1 MNREHD
7 FISALEDYL
16 EEFDGATP
24 LPDETRDAIRAELPS
39 IRQLPAWWPGW
50 RLPEMNNIVKLSVAA
65 AAVVVAALVGFNY
78 LVAPNVGD
86 TGIGLGDA
94 TATPTSEP
102 VMLPDGPLEPGTY
115 VTSPYRPPNDS
126 IRFTLDVPDGWHAD
140 GGDLFL
146 ATGTE
151 GPGGAAILFST
162 VTGLFSEPCSAD
174 YGGAGPD
181 VTVGPSVDDLANAFA
196 EQTAYETTMPTDVT
210 LDGYSG
216 KRIDLQLP
224 SDIEYAD
231 PSCSFGGYFIWDGSI
246 FAQGPDNRWH
256 LWILD
261 VDGTRVVILA
271 QDFPTTAADDQA
283 ELIAIVESIQIDTE

>member
-1 MNREHD
+1 MTTDRDTTTRIVRSWLSEDEHESADRVLDAVLDRLDTTPQRRATRWPVRRFSTMNQSMR
-7 FISALEDYL
+7 IAL
-16 EEFDGATP
+16 A
-24 LPDETRDAIRAELPS
+24 S
-39 IRQLPAWWPGW
+39 
-50 RLPEMNNIVKLSVAA
+50 
-65 AAVVVAALVGFNY
+65 AAVVAVALLAFGIY
-78 LVAPNVGD
+78 RGQNVGAP
-86 TGIGLGDA
+86 GLGDA
-94 TATPTSEP
+94 TPIPTPEP
-102 VMLPDGPLEPGTY
+102 VILTDGPLAPGTY
-115 VTSPYRPPNDS
+115 VTNPYRPPNDS
-126 IRFTLDVPDGWHAD
+126 IRFTLDVPDGWEGA

-151 GPGGAAILFST
+151 GPGGAAILFSS
-162 VTGLFSEPCSAD
+162 VTGLFSDPCNAD

-181 VTVGPSVDDLANAFA
+181 VTVGPSVDDLANAFV
-196 EQTAYETTMPTDVT
+196 EQAAYETTTPTDVT

-231 PSCSFGGYFIWDGSI
+231 PSCAFGGYFIWDGSI

-283 ELIAIVESIQIDTE
+283 ELIAIVESIRIDTE